1 MNPDKAHKSDLSRV
15 ILLDIILIIAFTSCI
30 IITTL
35 MYDNESE
42 KAAQK
47 YINSNASSLEHN
59 LEILDFDNWD
69 LVIKGFVSYYNM
81 DVIVTDHYGSIIYIF
96 VRGAVD
102 SNDSISKTL
111 EIGTTGYT
119 LTVSAIPSDVT
130 IIDNNEVSVSLNI
143 LLTNAFIVIILVV
156 TSFIQSYRNQIIRLA
171 TIDELTGLSNRKSFI
186 ERYDEMNQKG
196 KLKDAV
202 IFMIDVDKFKG
213 INDSSGHA
221 SGDAAL
227 KYIGHK
233 LKELE
238 TSNIIAGRWGGDEF
252 IGIIKSKTGDSTK
265 KAKRI
270 LEGLMEDVKSAEI
283 IKGIS
288 LSLSIGIAS
297 IVDSSDITKNMERA
311 DAALYVSK
319 NNGRGILT
327 DYNDIPHKETDVI
340 KNSNLS
346 ADSTKTSDT
355 AQISPDLTHNDPTS
369 TKTSASNK
377 KQIASS
383 SKIFDIHYEDVSVN
397 REDESLYEQ
406 ILGGIIDG
414 VNHMIPFAIGGGI
427 LIALAFLTDSASID
441 ISTLNVSQLSSF
453 GSITAFASSFKSLGD
468 MTFNFMFTVFSAF
481 LAMYLGGYEAFVA
494 GFMGGYMAF
503 NGNAGFMGAFLAG
516 LFAGYGIKLMKNF
529 VKELPSTFNSFSAI
543 IIYPVLSLLLISL
556 LMNYIVIPSANV
568 FNSAL
573 TQMLGAISRLG
584 KLPLSVV
591 AGSMMGCDMGGPVN
605 KAAYYFGTSSLMNK
619 EYDVMAFIMAAG
631 MTPPCGIAL
640 STILFAN
647 RFSPSERRR
656 SGVTLIMGLAFIT
669 EGAITY
675 LLSDIVRVMI
685 SCMIGASVSATLS
698 ELFGCT
704 LMAPHGGIF
713 VFLIVG
719 KPLLY
724 FLSIMTGSLVTA
736 VILGCIK
743 KTKDMNIK
751 NILKIPGLLT
761 MILSLIL
768 LTGCGKTNPVVINN
782 TSSENEHY
790 TFAYTCM
797 DGSNPYFATILEEI
811 STLVEARGDSLIVYD
826 GENDISKQESQ
837 LEDMAFKGVDGVFL
851 NPVDSEKVTAP
862 LTKIK
867 EAYIPVV
874 CFDAQVED
882 ISYIDSY
889 IGSDNYNAG
898 KVVGDDLV
906 ARCPEGGSIIILDAP
921 STRSARDR
929 VDGFVNAI
937 TGHDFDIFSIYDCGG
952 DEERA
957 YENTKKLLNIKSDI
971 TAIFAEN
978 DPTALGALK
987 AVNELGITDC
997 YIYGVDGSP
1006 LIKQELLKE
1015 DSPVK
1020 GTGAQSPVSI
1030 ARKAVEVMYS
1040 ILDGET
1046 VEKTYTIDTYLISTE
1061 NIVNFDVKNWQ

>member
-1 MNPDKAHKSDLSRV
+1 MNPDNAHKSDLSRV
-15 ILLDIILIIAFTSCI
+15 IILDIILIIAFASCI

-69 LVIKGFVSYYNM
+69 IIIREFVNYYNM
-81 DVIVTDHYGSIIYIF
+81 DVIVTDHDGSIIYIF
-96 VRGAVD
+96 VRGAAD
-102 SNDSISKTL
+102 SDNSMSKTL

-119 LTVSAIPSDVT
+119 LIVSAIPSDVT

-143 LLTNAFIVIILVV
+143 LLTNAFIVIILIV
-156 TSFIQSYRNQIIRLA
+156 TSFIQSYRNQIIRMA

-202 IFMIDVDKFKG
+202 MFMIDVDKFKG

-233 LKELE
+233 LQELE
-238 TSNIIAGRWGGDEF
+238 NSNIIAGRWGGDEF
-252 IGIIKSKTGDSTK
+252 IGIIRSPKGDSIK

-270 LEGLMEDVKSAEI
+270 LEGLMDDVKSAEI
-283 IKGIS
+283 IKGFP
-288 LSLSIGIAS
+288 LSLSIGMAS
-297 IVDSSDITKNMERA
+297 IADSSGITKNMERA

-327 DYNDIPHKETDVI
+327 DYNDIPNKETDVI
-340 KNSNLS
+340 KNSTSSPDS
-346 ADSTKTSDT
+346 AKISDT
-355 AQISPDLTHNDPTS
+355 EQISPDLTKKDPTS

-377 KQIASS
+377 KLIANS
-383 SKIFDIHYEDVSVN
+383 SKIFDIHYEDVSVT
-397 REDESLYEQ
+397 REDESIYEQ

-441 ISTLNVSQLSSF
+441 ISTLDVSQLSSF
-453 GSITAFASSFKSLGD
+453 GSITVFASTFKSLGD

-503 NGNAGFMGAFLAG
+503 TGNAGFMGAFLAG
-516 LFAGYGIKLMKNF
+516 LCAGYGIKLMKNF
-529 VKELPSTFNSFSAI
+529 VKELPTSFNTFSAI

-584 KLPLSVV
+584 KLPLSAV

-640 STILFAN
+640 STVLFAN

-656 SGVTLIMGLAFIT
+656 SGVTFIMGLAFIT

-768 LTGCGKTNPVVINN
+768 LTGCGKNNPAVNN
-782 TSSENEHY
+782 TSSDNEHY

-811 STLVEARGDSLIVYD
+811 TTLVEARGDSLIVYD

-837 LEDMAFKGVDGVFL
+837 LEDMAFKDIDGVFL
-851 NPVDSEKVTAP
+851 NPVDSEKVITP

-906 ARCPEGGSIIILDAP
+906 ARCPDGGSIIILDAP

-929 VDGFVNAI
+929 VDGFVSSI